1 VPVKNQIRLEIVGL
15 TDEASVQRATDAIRN
30 NSGVERAL
38 VQLKTRS
45 ALVDVVR
52 GYTLE
57 HILESLESAGFMAR
71 PAEDD

>member
-1 VPVKNQIRLEIVGL
+1 MKSRIKLEIVGL
-15 TDEASVQRATDAIRN
+15 SDRESVQRATEAIRGN
-30 NSGVERAL
+30 TGVASAQVSLENC
-38 VQLKTRS
+38 T

>member
-1 VPVKNQIRLEIVGL
+1 MRSRIKLEIVGL
-15 TDEASVQRATDAIRN
+15 SNRESVERATEAIRN
-30 NSGVERAL
+30 NTGVERAQVSL
-38 VQLKTRS
+38 ESRM

>member
-1 VPVKNQIRLEIVGL
+1 VRHQIKLEIVGL
-15 TDEASVQRATDAIRN
+15 TDLESVQRATEAIRN
-30 NSGVERAL
+30 NTGVERARVSL
-38 VQLKTRS
+38 DSAT

-71 PAEDD
+71 PADED

>member
-1 VPVKNQIRLEIVGL
+1 MKNQIQLEIVGL
-15 TDEASVQRATDAIRN
+15 SDEESVERATSAIRN
-30 NSGVERAL
+30 NTGVERVRVSLASRTA
-38 VQLKTRS
+38 V
-45 ALVDVVR
+45 VDVVR

>member
-1 VPVKNQIRLEIVGL
+1 MKSRIKLEIVGL
-15 TDEASVQRATDAIRN
+15 SDSESVQRATEAIRGN
-30 NSGVERAL
+30 TGVERAHVSL
-38 VQLKTRS
+38 ESRT